1 MVLITV
7 CSSCREERISKKA
20 SRQNKVLKSR
30 CLNVVFD
37 QVIIISVFPII
48 AVSIKRIGKIIS
60 MNNAISMRVLLS
72 GENKLKNSIE

>member
-37 QVIIISVFPII
+37 QVIIISVFPINAI
-48 AVSIKRIGKIIS
+48 SVKKIGKIIS
-60 MNNAISMRVLLS
+60 MNNSITIGVLLTD
-72 GENKLKNSIE
+72 KK